1 MRLSLFIFLH
11 VIVLIILLIV
21 HPHVRAEDDGW
32 AIEEHSKEYI
42 YLTKRGEVVHGDKLI
57 FSMEYKDCDTIF
69 HLFTVLT
76 TRAPEDIIQ
85 FENQK
90 VPIDLNGHDLTAKVI
105 YIQPVLKNKANWLV
119 FELGEFETIKY
130 SNLLSEF
137 LKKNEGYEI
146 TLKDGINYKVENY
159 FDIYRNNWKL
169 NNFSEKISETYKRC
183 KQKTTVKES

>member
-183 KQKTTVKES
+183 KEKTILKDS

>member
-119 FELGEFETIKY
+119 FELGEYETIKY
-130 SNLLSEF
+130 SSLLSGF
-137 LKKNEGYEI
+137 LKENDGYEI

>member
-119 FELGEFETIKY
+119 FELGEYETIKY
-130 SNLLSEF
+130 SNLLSGF
-137 LKKNEGYEI
+137 LKENDGYEI

>member
-1 MRLSLFIFLH
+1 MRLSLFLFLH
-11 VIVLIILLIV
+11 VIVFIILLIV
-21 HPHVRAEDDGW
+21 HPHVRAEDNGW

-90 VPIDLNGHDLTAKVI
+90 VPIDLNGNDLTAKVI

-130 SNLLSEF
+130 SNLLSGF
-137 LKKNEGYEI
+137 LKENDGYEI

>member
-1 MRLSLFIFLH
+1 MRLSLFLFLH
-11 VIVLIILLIV
+11 VIVFIILLIV
-21 HPHVRAEDDGW
+21 HPHVRAEVDGW

-90 VPIDLNGHDLTAKVI
+90 VPIDLNGQDLTAKVI

-119 FELGEFETIKY
+119 FELGEYETIKY
-130 SNLLSEF
+130 SKLLSGF
-137 LKKNEGYEI
+137 LKENEGYEI
-146 TLKDGINYKVENY
+146 TLKDGINYKVESY

-183 KQKTTVKES
+183 KQKTSVKES

>member
-1 MRLSLFIFLH
+1 MRLSLFLFLH
-11 VIVLIILLIV
+11 VIVFIILLIV

-90 VPIDLNGHDLTAKVI
+90 VPIDLNGNDLTAKVI

-119 FELGEFETIKY
+119 FELGEYETIKY
-130 SNLLSEF
+130 SNLLSGF
-137 LKKNEGYEI
+137 LKKNDGYEI

>member
-90 VPIDLNGHDLTAKVI
+90 VPIDLNGNDLTAKVI

-183 KQKTTVKES
+183 KEKTILKDS

>member
-57 FSMEYKDCDTIF
+57 FSMEYRDCDTIF

-119 FELGEFETIKY
+119 FELGEYETIKY
-130 SNLLSEF
+130 SNLLSGF
-137 LKKNEGYEI
+137 LKENDGYEI

>member
-90 VPIDLNGHDLTAKVI
+90 VPIDLNGNDLTAKVI

>member
-32 AIEEHSKEYI
+32 TIEEHSKEYI

-169 NNFSEKISETYKRC
+169 NNFSEKISETYERC